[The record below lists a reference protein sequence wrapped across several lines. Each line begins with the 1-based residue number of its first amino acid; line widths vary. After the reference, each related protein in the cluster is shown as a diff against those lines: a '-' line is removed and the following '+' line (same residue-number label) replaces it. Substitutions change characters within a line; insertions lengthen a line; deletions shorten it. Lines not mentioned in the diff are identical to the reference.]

1 VRFKGRLF
9 DGMRSA
15 ARERAPTAHARV
27 TVPPHG
33 VDAPPSMETLEAD
46 LAAAR
51 LDRRVP
57 AAVLLVVAD
66 LMARLIAATAEAKA
80 GRP

>member
-15 ARERAPTAHARV
+15 ARRNAPTAHARV

-33 VDAPPSMETLEAD
+33 ADAPPSMETLEAD
-46 LAAAR
+46 LAVAQ

-57 AAVLLVVAD
+57 PAVLAVVAD
-66 LMARLIAATAEAKA
+66 LMARLVAADAEA